1 MSNSNEICSICKKE
15 FPYDKVQD
23 FDNNEMILM
32 KIRQVITDKEGNMVP
47 LYAIPKDKQRLVDSK
62 YISFICNKCM
72 R

>member
-1 MSNSNEICSICKKE
+1 MSNSNETCSICKKE
-15 FPYDKVQD
+15 FPYDKLQD
-23 FDNNEMILM
+23 FDNNEMTVM
-32 KIRQVITDKEGNMVP
+32 KIRQVITDKERNMVP

>member
-1 MSNSNEICSICKKE
+1 MSNSNETCSICKKE